1 MIEERTTPDGTTRW
15 FLVNRIPILDESG
28 TVTNLATI
36 ERDITERKLMEMR
49 LRQADKM
56 QALGTL
62 AGGVAHDFNNLLMA
76 VLGSLDLASRR
87 APDDPRLTR
96 LLQNATY
103 AAERGASLTQRLLSF
118 SRQRDLRLQAV
129 DVNQVITGMNDLLTR
144 TLGRRRRGSS
154 GS

>member
-1 MIEERTTPDGTTRW
+1 
-15 FLVNRIPILDESG
+15 
-28 TVTNLATI
+28 
-36 ERDITERKLMEMR
+36 MEMR

-76 VLGSLDLASRR
+76 VLGSLDLASPPGSRR
-87 APDDPRLTR
+87 SASAR

-118 SRQRDLRLQAV
+118 SRQRDLRLRAV
-129 DVNQVITGMNDLLTR
+129 DVNQVITG
-144 TLGRRRRGSS
+144 
-154 GS
+154 